1 MKKVKIHQKFKFI
14 LNLHLK
20 QPTIVQGTRKQN
32 VKQKKTA
39 NYVDLNVQNEINL
52 DVKKI

>member
-1 MKKVKIHQKFKFI
+1 MKELKIQQKFKFI

-32 VKQKKTA
+32 VKQKTTA
-39 NYVDLNVQNEINL
+39 NYFD
-52 DVKKI
+52 